1 MTSSSIPA
9 SGVTVPSPNTSAGHA
24 GAGPGRPREF
34 CEVAAL
40 NAALEVFWQRGYDAT
55 TLDELTEAM
64 GLSRSSFYSCF
75 KSKHQTLL
83 AAVHY
88 YCDSNFGRLQS
99 LTAGRE
105 PHDNIRLIVRA
116 MADPQ
121 GGRRG
126 CFLVNCISALSP
138 HDPEVA
144 AIGHYQMVR
153 IEALIAGQFSQAGLS
168 AALAAAKAR
177 ALLSLSMGATM
188 LRKAGAD
195 AGQINAMLSAAEP
208 LIVST
213 T

>member
-1 MTSSSIPA
+1 MTSVHTPT
-9 SGVTVPSPNTSAGHA
+9 TVPVSASQT

-40 NAALEVFWQRGYDAT
+40 SAALEVFWQRGYDAT
-55 TLDELTEAM
+55 TLDELTDAM

-75 KSKHQTLL
+75 KSKHHTLL
-83 AAVHY
+83 AAIQH
-88 YCDSNFGRLQS
+88 YCDSNFCRLQL
-99 LTAGRE
+99 LTAGGQAEKNVRA
-105 PHDNIRLIVRA
+105 IVRA

-138 HDPEVA
+138 HDPEVI
-144 AIGHYQMVR
+144 AISHRQMARV
-153 IEALIAGQFSQAGLS
+153 EALIAGQFIQAGVGIS
-168 AALAAAKAR
+168 LATAKAR
-177 ALLSLSMGATM
+177 ALLSMAMGATM
-188 LRKAGAD
+188 LRKAGIE
-195 AGQINAMLSAAEP
+195 AGEIEALLAAAEP